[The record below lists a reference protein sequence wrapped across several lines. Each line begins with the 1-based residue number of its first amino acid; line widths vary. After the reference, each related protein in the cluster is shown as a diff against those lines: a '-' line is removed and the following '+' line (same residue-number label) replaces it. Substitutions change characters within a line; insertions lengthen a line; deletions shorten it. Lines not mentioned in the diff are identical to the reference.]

1 MDDCFMASLKPTSVA
16 PVRATAA
23 RQELTIATVGLP
35 AVRLL
40 RSPAT
45 RWSASHYLPMHH
57 ICITLYI

>member
-1 MDDCFMASLKPTSVA
+1 
-16 PVRATAA
+16 
-23 RQELTIATVGLP
+23 
-35 AVRLL
+35 LL